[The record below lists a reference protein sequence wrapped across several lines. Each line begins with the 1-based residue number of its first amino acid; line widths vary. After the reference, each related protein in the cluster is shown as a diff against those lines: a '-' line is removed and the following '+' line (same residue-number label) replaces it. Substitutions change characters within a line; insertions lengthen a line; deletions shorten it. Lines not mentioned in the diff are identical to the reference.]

1 MYRSC
6 LIMSRRARSWAGV
19 ILTGSAGG
27 SGRAGSGAG
36 LGALEAARAR
46 EPVLGRPLR
55 RAPSW
60 VASACF
66 CFRAGGLSAL
76 GPGAPRPSVAP
87 AQVAEEAALQ
97 QALPQALQ
105 QALQRQEPTA
115 QPEASPRG
123 APHCRPFPRLNIL
136 ILVIQEN
143 RKRNTGPTGVNRVA
157 VDIRQLKAQCA

>member
-1 MYRSC
+1 M
-6 LIMSRRARSWAGV
+6 
-19 ILTGSAGG
+19 
-27 SGRAGSGAG
+27 
-36 LGALEAARAR
+36 
-46 EPVLGRPLR
+46 
-55 RAPSW
+55 
-60 VASACF
+60 
-66 CFRAGGLSAL
+66 
-76 GPGAPRPSVAP
+76 AP

-157 VDIRQLKAQCA
+157 VDIRQLKAQGAQGNGAVEFHEMPFVCAGLHDKAKPRIDDALANDIVAQRPLDIRGGGQGGTAQEEL